1 MRWNVAGSFD
11 HFPPANDIAQLN
23 DFLLPIDFFLPH
35 LQPLSRASG
44 SLQALPKADYY
55 AILLWN
61 DFMIRPSRK
70 LLKSMSD
77 YQKQHPDKKIHFL
90 YVNNHNANLWPM
102 LDSAGQAE
110 VKALP

>member
-1 MRWNVAGSFD
+1 
-11 HFPPANDIAQLN
+11 
-23 DFLLPIDFFLPH
+23 
-35 LQPLSRASG
+35 
-44 SLQALPKADYY
+44 
-55 AILLWN
+55 
-61 DFMIRPSRK
+61 MIRPSRK